1 MGIYFFYGD
10 EDYLIDAELKKFRDK
25 LDANFSAMNYTTYS
39 KLPYADLIS
48 IIRTQPMMFGKMMIV
63 INCLDLLSASLDDKQ
78 IKEISSALECNT
90 DMLDIFFVAKYPR
103 DDKKKKPDTRRKIY
117 KLLSKYNKQEFATIP
132 TYKTAELVKHIND
145 MAKSKNIKVNND
157 AAMLIIENKGN
168 NLREFDV
175 ELDKLQLLAYPNKTI
190 TKEMVNKI
198 CISNEDIFNLTDY
211 IMAGNKGK
219 ALLEMKR
226 LLDKKHPLEILAP
239 VQTLLKKWIFFK
251 LNSKTMSCA
260 EMGHKIG
267 MNEFAIKKT
276 LEKLK
281 NIKVKNLVDL
291 RKHLTEAEYRIK
303 SGQAYSPEE
312 ELENAIIR

>member
-1 MGIYFFYGD
+1 MS
-10 EDYLIDAELKKFRDK
+10 KF
-25 LDANFSAMNYTTYS
+25 
-39 KLPYADLIS
+39 
-48 IIRTQPMMFGKMMIV
+48 
-63 INCLDLLSASLDDKQ
+63 
-78 IKEISSALECNT
+78 
-90 DMLDIFFVAKYPR
+90 
-103 DDKKKKPDTRRKIY
+103 
-117 KLLSKYNKQEFATIP
+117 
-132 TYKTAELVKHIND
+132 
-145 MAKSKNIKVNND
+145 
-157 AAMLIIENKGN
+157 
-168 NLREFDV
+168 
-175 ELDKLQLLAYPNKTI
+175 
-190 TKEMVNKI
+190 TKEMVNEI